1 MTIKLYLVDQTRSV
15 LKYEYDQH
23 SSILTNCEGKVVDVV
38 IDNLLENPT
47 ATKSSRVTP
56 VDFKEY
62 IRPSPKS
69 PGKKAK
75 GKFKVIKIQLGLGCN
90 YDCAYCLQATMPRT
104 GSTPKEIDDFVQ
116 SMDLW
121 VSDQKDFDGSG
132 LTIELRGGE
141 PFVYWKTMKP
151 LAEKI
156 RAKYPL
162 VKFTVC
168 TNGSLLD
175 SEKNAWL
182 DEMGFSVSVSHDGP
196 GQHVRGPDPF
206 EDQKQREAILDL
218 YARLKSAGRMSFN
231 PMLNAKN
238 QSRAE
243 IQKFF
248 IGITGDQ
255 NVPIGEGGIIDSYDD
270 SGVEL
275 SFDPESSVYFRR
287 RAFLDIMRGNASNFG
302 VINIK
307 VSGFLKSL
315 EMRRNSKT
323 VTQKCGMDLPG
334 HIAVDMKGNVLTC
347 QNVQASEFGMNGN
360 SHKIGEV
367 TDIDGVRL
375 NTVKHWENRP
385 NCSSCPVLQ
394 ICGGSCMYLD
404 GDLFSVSCENSF
416 TDSVVILAVAL
427 KSILG
432 GTLLYIDGE
441 GIPEHRKNVFGMAEI
456 VDGEVRM
463 IDGERIVLPEVKK
476 KKPFPIPVVSK

>member
-1 MTIKLYLVDQTRSV
+1 MPIDLYLVDKTKEV
-15 LKYEYDQH
+15 LKYSYDQH
-23 SSILTNCEGKVVDVV
+23 ASLLVDQYGNEIKFI
-38 IDNLLENPT
+38 IDYPANATTVSNAARYDPNLY
-47 ATKSSRVTP
+47 V
-56 VDFKEY
+56 
-62 IRPSPKS
+62 RPSPES

-75 GKFKVIKIQLGLGCN
+75 GKFKLIKIQLGLGCN

-104 GSTPKEIDDFVQ
+104 GSTPKEVDDFVKT
-116 SMDLW
+116 MDSW
-121 VSDQKDFDGSG
+121 VSDDPNFDGNG

-162 VKFTVC
+162 VQLTVC

-175 SEKNAWL
+175 FEKNAWL
-182 DEMGFSVSVSHDGP
+182 DEMGFAVSISHDGP
-196 GQHVRGPDPF
+196 GQHVRGPDPLN
-206 EDQKQREAILDL
+206 DPKQREAILDL
-218 YARLKSAGRMSFN
+218 YRRLKDKGRMSFN
-231 PMLNAKN
+231 AMLNAKN
-238 QSRAE
+238 QSRSE
-243 IQKFF
+243 VQQFF
-248 IGITGDQ
+248 INATGDR
-255 NVPIGEGGIIDSYDD
+255 NVPVGEGGIIDSYDD

-275 SFDPESSVYFRR
+275 SFDPESAVYFRR
-287 RAFLDIMRGNASNFG
+287 RAFLDITRGAADNFS
-302 VINIK
+302 VINMKIN
-307 VSGFLKSL
+307 SFMKSL
-315 EMRRNSKT
+315 AERRSSNAVK
-323 VTQKCGMDLPG
+323 QKCGMDLPE

-367 TDIDGVRL
+367 TNIDAVRL
-375 NTVKHWENRP
+375 NTVKHWENRK
-385 NCSSCPVLQ
+385 NCRSCPVLQ

-404 GDLFSVSCENSF
+404 GDLFDASCENSF

-427 KSILG
+427 KDIFG